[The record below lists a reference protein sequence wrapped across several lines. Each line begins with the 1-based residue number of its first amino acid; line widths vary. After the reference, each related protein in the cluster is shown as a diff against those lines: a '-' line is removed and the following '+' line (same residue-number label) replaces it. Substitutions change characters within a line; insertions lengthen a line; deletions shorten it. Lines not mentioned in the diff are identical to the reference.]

1 MKDKNVFL
9 SRPNS
14 GKHAYMNGQSQLF
27 RFSVNHCAKWAEN
40 AVNPPHPP
48 KAADEY
54 RGGIFFFS
62 CVGVDRI
69 AIRKGGGG
77 DGGKDTFRNTGR
89 GKKKRHFPAVDT
101 SFSHNCRIHIMRHL
115 SI

>member
-1 MKDKNVFL
+1 
-9 SRPNS
+9 
-14 GKHAYMNGQSQLF
+14 MNGQSQLF

-40 AVNPPHPP
+40 AVTPPHSP

-54 RGGIFFFS
+54 RGGIFFFPC

-89 GKKKRHFPAVDT
+89 RKKNIFPQQTRHFST
-101 SFSHNCRIHIMRHL
+101 ITEYT
-115 SI
+115 